1 MIPNLNDKDRYIA
14 HQKTLKQ
21 YLDLGL
27 RIKKIHRGTSFEEET
42 WLKSYIELNTNLRAN
57 AKNDFEKDFFK
68 LMNNS
73 VFAKTV
79 ENIKN

>member
-1 MIPNLNDKDRYIA
+1 MIPNLNDKDRYIV
-14 HQKTLKQ
+14 HRKTLKQ

-42 WLKSYIELNTNLRAN
+42 WLKSYIELNTNLRVS

>member
-1 MIPNLNDKDRYIA
+1 MIPNLNDKDRYIV

-42 WLKSYIELNTNLRAN
+42 WLKSYIELNTNLRES

-79 ENIKN
+79 KNIKN

>member
-1 MIPNLNDKDRYIA
+1 MIPNLNDKDRYIV

-27 RIKKIHRGTSFEEET
+27 RIKKIHRGISFEEET
-42 WLKSYIELNTNLRAN
+42 WLKSYIELNTNLRAS
-57 AKNDFEKDFFK
+57 AKNDFEKDIFK

>member
-1 MIPNLNDKDRYIA
+1 MIPNLNDKDRYTV

-27 RIKKIHRGTSFEEET
+27 RIKKIHRSTSFEEET
-42 WLKSYIELNTNLRAN
+42 WLKSYIELNTNLRES

-73 VFAKTV
+73 VYAKTV

>member
-1 MIPNLNDKDRYIA
+1 MIPNLNDKDRYIV
-14 HQKTLKQ
+14 HRKTLKQ

-42 WLKSYIELNTNLRAN
+42 WLKSYIELNTYLRAS

-73 VFAKTV
+73 VFAKRL
-79 ENIKN
+79 